1 MNHLYFENLR
11 ATRENPYR
19 ENLELQEI
27 AAMYCDQMGFPEP
40 IPTPYVKVDESVA
53 KQIAKWYEETPDQSD
68 NPEVRKCY
76 GAMVRE
82 VGLQWKILIKEYK
95 LHVEPFLDDFVPYTD
110 SEEMMRDVGENH
122 HMWVY
127 DGGED
132 HSLLT
137 RRENFMFRAVHD
149 AFGHCAGNFQFGKNG
164 ENGAWMEH
172 CKMFSVSARRA
183 TSCETRAQN
192 SFVNFGPHSYLPVRE
207 RPFAEQKSLLMPMK
221 WCTNPELQRVYAD
234 YPDFFPPVTESNPR
248 RRR

>member
-40 IPTPYVKVDESVA
+40 IPTPYVRVDESVA
-53 KQIAKWYEETPDQSD
+53 KQIAKWYDETPDQSD

-95 LHVEPFLDDFVPYTD
+95 LHVEPFLDDFVPYKD
-110 SEEMMRDVGENH
+110 SHEMMDDVDNNH
-122 HMWVY
+122 HMFVY

-137 RRENFMFRAVHD
+137 RKENFMFRAVHD
-149 AFGHCAGNFQFGKNG
+149 AFGHAKNG
-164 ENGAWMEH
+164 FEFGIRGDQGAYVAH
-172 CKMFSVSARRA
+172 AKMFSPNARRA
-183 TSCETRAQN
+183 LCCESRCQN
-192 SFVNFGPHSYLPVRE
+192 SYVNAGPYSHLPVRE
-207 RPFAEQKSLLMPMK
+207 RPFAEQKALLVPWK
-221 WCTNPELQRVYAD
+221 WTTTPELQRAYSD
-234 YPDFFPPVTESNPR
+234 YPDFFPPVAESNPR